1 MRTTIFLPKINK
13 VFLIPIL
20 QNLNRRSFLDILFLL
35 KMILENDPLKKPKK
49 IVKIRNWYLISG
61 RVIVGRVTL
70 IVGRVIV
77 RLWEG

>member
-1 MRTTIFLPKINK
+1 M
-13 VFLIPIL
+13 
-20 QNLNRRSFLDILFLL
+20 DILFLL

-77 RLWEG
+77 GRVNGNYIFMT